1 MKFLYGVLVFLALVA
16 AALFLVPQFLDWER
30 FKPEIAEGLEALTGR
45 ALAIDGPVE
54 VSILPTPRIRAADL
68 RAVNV
73 PGAAAPDMARIAS
86 LDLRLALGPLLGGE
100 IAVTSLAVVEPV
112 VELQRLAD
120 GRLNWASERA
130 PRPATED
137 SAAGE
142 PDADSLKL
150 TRLDSVTITNGTIVY
165 READG
170 EPAERIEGINA
181 TVSARSVD
189 GPFRGGGRF
198 SVRGREVAFQVAT
211 RAMGDDQT
219 MPISFEATVGGE
231 RGRALFEGRLRGNDG
246 MPVLDG
252 TVKADTDDVGA
263 LLKALAVDLGSLP
276 AAPLASDFDAK
287 GVLSVSLDA
296 IAADELQLRLGESLA
311 TGALSWQGGD
321 VPKLHAE
328 IDLNRIDLDRFLP
341 DGGEPQATA
350 TSTSDPGQDDQA
362 GASGAGDVM
371 ALPPL
376 QSIEDDIRRMIPGDL
391 AATIDLRIGT
401 LTWREGVVRQAK
413 AVLAL
418 EDGTVTIRQA
428 SALLPGGADVD
439 IAGRLRAG
447 RENPWMVG
455 VAEIAAEDLR
465 AILAWL
471 GLDVGEVPADRLR
484 RLSASADFFARDSR
498 LSAANLDV
506 RVDTTRIAGDA
517 SIETNGRPK
526 LVASLA
532 VDTVNVD
539 AYLPDEGEA
548 PSPESGAAEGAAQQA
563 TQTTAD
569 GASDAA
575 SNSGS
580 ADMWA
585 AVDEIDADVALTID
599 ALIYEGMRFAGLDL
613 DAALDDGALT
623 LRQASVEDA
632 AGVRASVTGDV
643 TALGPAPSVDL
654 EVAGAADSLE
664 GVAAL
669 FDIDSDIRTEAFG
682 KFALNGTLAGN
693 RDALSFDL
701 ALAAGSA
708 EATLKGTA
716 EMLFEEPAAAFALS
730 LRAPDAGGL
739 ARAAGFTP
747 PPLVTRLGALS
758 IDGDVDGDLDSVGI
772 ELTAKT
778 AGGSLQVDGNI
789 LELLDAP
796 SYSVN
801 VKIDHPNAEALVD
814 TVAGG
819 VPKDATLGALV
830 ISGQVSGDRTVANF
844 GDIDA
849 AIGDSTLT
857 GGVFLR
863 LDQEPPAFSAD
874 LRGGVL
880 DLAWLGGGLAA
891 TRAQDDAAPVAG
903 ADPGGTGLDGT
914 APEPAARWSDETVD
928 LALLDRLSGTLA
940 LTAEAFVLG
949 AYRIDQASVDLAASD
964 GALTLR
970 SLDGRLFDG
979 ALEADGSLTGGEV
992 PAGQGAFRLTDAKMG
1007 GVLQTMAG
1015 VDAVSGD
1022 ATLDGYFTLRG
1033 QTVHEMVQSLAGR
1046 VAITARDGAVAG
1058 VDVPAISRQIAT
1070 LSQANALAD
1079 IQSFI
1084 EQTEQSLSSGQTA
1097 IRSLDGTV
1105 RVQDGQARI
1114 DGFEI
1119 VADGAVGDVEGS
1131 ADLPAWKLDLTA
1143 LFRLT
1148 EHADAPPVGVR
1159 LEGPIDRPERRYLI
1173 EKMQAHLV
1181 RLGLLSL
1188 AGAPDMPKITLRE
1201 GAKAEPGTEMD
1212 SLLREVL
1219 GDPDKAE
1226 DSEQA
1231 ALPEE
1236 PAGADEAGIPADD
1249 AAEAD
1254 GVESAAPS
1262 PGEAPDEAAVTEEP
1276 AAAEPKEA
1284 PADEERTEE
1293 PADTEPTDEAEE
1305 PPQADQEEQRAA
1317 VPADEES
1324 VPQPPDAAQEQA
1336 GGEPPRLR
1344 RRPVEDSRGVGP
1356 APRGGAPAHPRS
1368 GRGEGESD
1376 EVLATVAAHQEQ
1388 DGLAAFALSGLDTL
1402 VDVRH
1407 RTDGLVAHGD
1417 DHVAGAKAL
1426 AMGGAPRSH
1435 LGNDHSAGAAVRS
1448 RALAGLGIDVLE
1460 TETEG
1465 IEAAGLVG
1473 LGRLQAG
1480 LDGGRRVGDC
1490 RRELHGLAI
1499 APDAERGGSPGVDG
1513 GDHARECPRVLDRC
1527 LIHGGDDVAGL
1538 ESRLGGRAVRLHAG
1552 DDGAFRG
1559 LQPEAGGDVVGHRL
1573 DVHAEPAAHDSAVG
1587 PEIVDDDRGRGG
1599 GHRVADPHVAAGGRD
1614 DGGVHP
1620 NDLAHQVDGRA
1631 ARVAPVDRRV
1641 DLQVVL
1647 VGIGAGPAPAR
1658 GDNAEGRGLA
1668 HAEGIAD
1675 GDHPIADAGVVA
1687 GRELHGRQ
1695 RRGALDLEE
1704 REIGPR
1710 VAAHDLGIE
1719 PGAVVEDHGHGL
1731 GAHDHVIAGDD
1742 VAVRVDDEA
1751 GADAAARHHGAGP
1764 GIGREAETLGEVLAE
1779 EALEVLGDGRAA
1791 PLLGGRRGPG
1801 LVHDLDRDDRRAHR
1815 LHHAGEAGRR
1825 QNLIDRCGRCDRRG
1839 RLERAGEAAA
1849 GHRDHAEAR
1858 QGRNEDH
1865 PFALG

>member
-100 IAVTSLAVVEPV
+100 IAVTSLAVAEPV
-112 VELQRLAD
+112 VEVQRLAD

-137 SAAGE
+137 AAAGE
-142 PDADSLKL
+142 PDADSLEL

-165 READG
+165 REAEG
-170 EPAERIEGINA
+170 EPAERVEGINA

-198 SVRGREVAFQVAT
+198 SVRGREVAFQLAT

-219 MPISFEATVGGE
+219 MPVSFEATVGGE
-231 RGRALFEGRLRGNDG
+231 CGRALFEGKLRGNDG

-252 TVKADTDDVGA
+252 TVKADADDVGA
-263 LLKALAVDLGSLP
+263 LLDALAVDLGSLP

-328 IDLNRIDLDRFLP
+328 IDLNRIDLDQFLP
-341 DGGEPQATA
+341 DGGKPQATVAASA
-350 TSTSDPGQDDQA
+350 TDPGQDDHA
-362 GASGAGDVM
+362 GAAGADDAIV
-371 ALPPL
+371 LPPL
-376 QSIEDDIRRMIPGDL
+376 QTIEDDIRRMVPRDM
-391 AATIDLRIGT
+391 AATVDLRIGT
-401 LTWREGVVRQAK
+401 LTWRQGVVRQAK

-418 EDGTVTIRQA
+418 EDRTVTIRQA

-471 GLDVGEVPADRLR
+471 GLNVGEVPADRLR

-548 PSPESGAAEGAAQQA
+548 PSPEAGAAEGAAQKA
-563 TQTTAD
+563 TPTTAERA
-569 GASDAA
+569 GDAMP
-575 SNSGS
+575 SPGGG
-580 ADMWA
+580 DMWA

-599 ALIYEGMRFAGLDL
+599 ALIYEGMRFAGLGL

-664 GVAAL
+664 GVTAL

-682 KFALNGTLAGN
+682 KFALNGTLAGD

-701 ALAAGSA
+701 ALAAGAA
-708 EATLKGTA
+708 EASLQGTA
-716 EMLFEEPAAAFALS
+716 ETLFEAPAAAFALS

-747 PPLVTRLGALS
+747 PPLVTRLGSLS
-758 IDGDVDGDLDSVGI
+758 IDGGIGGDADSVALNLVAETVGA
-772 ELTAKT
+772 T
-778 AGGSLQVDGNI
+778 LQVGGTVSD
-789 LELLDAP
+789 LRVSP
-796 SYSVN
+796 SYSVD
-801 VKIDHPNAEALVD
+801 VDIAHPNAEALVE
-814 TVAGG
+814 TMAGG
-819 VPKDATLGALV
+819 APRDTALGALRIAGKV
-830 ISGQVSGDRTVANF
+830 AGDQMVANF

-849 AIGDSTLT
+849 AIGDSTLA

-903 ADPGGTGLDGT
+903 ADPGGTGLDGA
-914 APEPAARWSDETVD
+914 APEPADRWSNETVD

-940 LTAEAFVLG
+940 LAAEALVLG
-949 AYRIDQASVDLAASD
+949 AYRIDQASVDLKASD
-964 GALTLR
+964 GTLTLR

-992 PAGQGAFRLTDAKMG
+992 PAGQGAFRLTDVKMG

-1058 VDVPAISRQIAT
+1058 VDVPAISRQIAA

-1079 IQSFI
+1079 IESFI

-1105 RVQDGQARI
+1105 RVQDGRARI

-1131 ADLPAWKLDLTA
+1131 ADLPAWELDLTA

-1236 PAGADEAGIPADD
+1236 PAEADEADIPADD
-1249 AAEAD
+1249 AAEVD
-1254 GVESAAPS
+1254 GVEGAATGDEVAVDAESAAP
-1262 PGEAPDEAAVTEEP
+1262 PADDALDEAAV
-1276 AAAEPKEA
+1276 
-1284 PADEERTEE
+1284 
-1293 PADTEPTDEAEE
+1293 AEE
-1305 PPQADQEEQRAA
+1305 PTAAAPVEEPPSAKLT
-1317 VPADEES
+1317 DEEDDTPETGGEEERAS
-1324 VPQPPDAAQEQA
+1324 VPEDDESLPRPPT
-1336 GGEPPRLR
+1336 PPKSKREENLR
-1344 RRPVEDSRGVGP
+1344 D
-1356 APRGGAPAHPRS
+1356 
-1368 GRGEGESD
+1368 
-1376 EVLATVAAHQEQ
+1376 
-1388 DGLAAFALSGLDTL
+1388 F
-1402 VDVRH
+1402 
-1407 RTDGLVAHGD
+1407 
-1417 DHVAGAKAL
+1417 
-1426 AMGGAPRSH
+1426 
-1435 LGNDHSAGAAVRS
+1435 
-1448 RALAGLGIDVLE
+1448 
-1460 TETEG
+1460 
-1465 IEAAGLVG
+1465 
-1473 LGRLQAG
+1473 
-1480 LDGGRRVGDC
+1480 
-1490 RRELHGLAI
+1490 
-1499 APDAERGGSPGVDG
+1499 
-1513 GDHARECPRVLDRC
+1513 
-1527 LIHGGDDVAGL
+1527 
-1538 ESRLGGRAVRLHAG
+1538 
-1552 DDGAFRG
+1552 
-1559 LQPEAGGDVVGHRL
+1559 
-1573 DVHAEPAAHDSAVG
+1573 
-1587 PEIVDDDRGRGG
+1587 VDD
-1599 GHRVADPHVAAGGRD
+1599 
-1614 DGGVHP
+1614 
-1620 NDLAHQVDGRA
+1620 L
-1631 ARVAPVDRRV
+1631 
-1641 DLQVVL
+1641 LKT
-1647 VGIGAGPAPAR
+1647 
-1658 GDNAEGRGLA
+1658 
-1668 HAEGIAD
+1668 
-1675 GDHPIADAGVVA
+1675 
-1687 GRELHGRQ
+1687 
-1695 RRGALDLEE
+1695 LDE
-1704 REIGPR
+1704 
-1710 VAAHDLGIE
+1710 
-1719 PGAVVEDHGHGL
+1719 
-1731 GAHDHVIAGDD
+1731 
-1742 VAVRVDDEA
+1742 
-1751 GADAAARHHGAGP
+1751 
-1764 GIGREAETLGEVLAE
+1764 
-1779 EALEVLGDGRAA
+1779 
-1791 PLLGGRRGPG
+1791 
-1801 LVHDLDRDDRRAHR
+1801 
-1815 LHHAGEAGRR
+1815 
-1825 QNLIDRCGRCDRRG
+1825 
-1839 RLERAGEAAA
+1839 
-1849 GHRDHAEAR
+1849 
-1858 QGRNEDH
+1858 
-1865 PFALG
+1865 